1 MKRMRLRS
9 AATALSVLLYCQGLL
24 GFAALASAL
33 MRHQADPV
41 EPAPAA
47 PVEIVWVD
55 TLVR

>member
-1 MKRMRLRS
+1 MRSRS